1 MYAVNFGH
9 NAHVGVKRLRAA
21 ERKGSMSTR
30 QNIADD
36 AQRHLLGVEECVAKL
51 ASWPDAAQ
59 AQPPAT
65 NSAMDAIATQV
76 QTIARNAYISP
87 YDRLDKIVTL
97 VMSQRHQ

>member
-1 MYAVNFGH
+1 
-9 NAHVGVKRLRAA
+9 
-21 ERKGSMSTR
+21 MSTR

-65 NSAMDAIATQV
+65 NRPSAAIADLKLALTYLEDGAEK
-76 QTIARNAYISP
+76 TCASKIRAAIK
-87 YDRLDKIVTL
+87 RL
-97 VMSQRHQ
+97 QRQA